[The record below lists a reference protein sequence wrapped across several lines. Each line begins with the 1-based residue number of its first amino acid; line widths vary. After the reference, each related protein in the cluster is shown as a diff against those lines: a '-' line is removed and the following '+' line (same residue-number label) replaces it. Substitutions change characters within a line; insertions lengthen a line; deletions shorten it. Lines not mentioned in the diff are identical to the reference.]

1 MGTAQLGAE
10 LSDDEE
16 GKIVAFLQ
24 SLTGDQP
31 QVVYPILPPS
41 VGTSSR
47 PEP

>member
-10 LSDDEE
+10 LDDAEE

-31 QVVYPILPPS
+31 QVVYPILPAS
-41 VGTSSR
+41 VGTTSR
-47 PEP
+47 PPS